1 MIVAFLL
8 AFTLG
13 ALAGAA
19 ALAYRAHRRAARF
32 EDELDVVRAELEM
45 AERRDHDTGLWN
57 SRHFVEALTREVE
70 RSRTYA
76 RPVALALASV
86 DGLLEEGDD
95 TEVAMAE
102 IGNAIGA
109 SVRALDIACRVGST
123 EFGVIMC
130 ETDSRNA
137 SVAAE
142 RLLRAI
148 ARVRGAP
155 AAGRG
160 RHRRLPGPCR
170 DVRRPCRARGV
181 GASQRPSRRA
191 PRPAQGGHRDGLDG
205 RLGRLRRRRVAGAAR
220 RPGG

>member
-1 MIVAFLL
+1 VIVAFLL
-8 AFTLG
+8 AFLLG
-13 ALAGAA
+13 ALAAA
-19 ALAYRAHRRAARF
+19 AVLAYRAHRRAARL

-45 AERRDHDTGLWN
+45 AERRDHETGLWN

-102 IGNAIGA
+102 IGNAIGS

-148 ARVRGAP
+148 ARVRSP
-155 AAGRG
+155 AGRQPLAAVG
-160 RHRRLPGPCR
+160 IAACPAHAETFDGLVERAGSALRSARRA
-170 DVRRPCRARGV
+170 VRRDPPTSGTVTVSMAV
-181 GASQRPSRRA
+181 WDDS
-191 PRPAQGGHRDGLDG
+191 DD
-205 RLGRLRRRRVAGAAR
+205 VE
-220 RPGG
+220 

>member
-1 MIVAFLL
+1 VIVAFLL

-13 ALAGAA
+13 ALAAAA
-19 ALAYRAHRRAARF
+19 ALAYRAHRRAARLD
-32 EDELDVVRAELEM
+32 DELDVVRAELEM
-45 AERRDHDTGLWN
+45 AERRDHETGLWN

-102 IGNAIGA
+102 IGNAIGS

-148 ARVRGAP
+148 ARVRSP
-155 AAGRG
+155 AGRQPLAAVG
-160 RHRRLPGPCR
+160 IAACPAHAETFDGLVERAGSALRSARRA
-170 DVRRPCRARGV
+170 VRRDPPKAGTV
-181 GASQRPSRRA
+181 TVSMAVWDDA
-191 PRPAQGGHRDGLDG
+191 DDGE
-205 RLGRLRRRRVAGAAR
+205 
-220 RPGG
+220 

>member
-102 IGNAIGA
+102 IGNAIGS

-142 RLLRAI
+142 RVLRAI
-148 ARVRGAP
+148 ARVRSP
-155 AAGRG
+155 AGRQPLAAVG
-160 RHRRLPGPCR
+160 IAACPAHAETFDGLVERAGSALRSARRA
-170 DVRRPCRARGV
+170 VRRDP
-181 GASQRPSRRA
+181 PK
-191 PRPAQGGHRDGLDG
+191 
-205 RLGRLRRRRVAGAAR
+205 AGTVTVSMAVWDDADDAE
-220 RPGG
+220 

>member
-13 ALAGAA
+13 ALAAAA
-19 ALAYRAHRRAARF
+19 ALAYRAHRRAARL

-86 DGLLEEGDD
+86 DGLLEEGED

-102 IGNAIGA
+102 IGNAIGS

-142 RLLRAI
+142 RVLRAI
-148 ARVRGAP
+148 ARVRSP
-155 AAGRG
+155 AGRQPLAAVG
-160 RHRRLPGPCR
+160 IAACPALAETCDGPVDRAGSAQRSPRRA
-170 DVRRPCRARGV
+170 VRRDP
-181 GASQRPSRRA
+181 PK
-191 PRPAQGGHRDGLDG
+191 
-205 RLGRLRRRRVAGAAR
+205 AGTVTVSMAVWDDADDAE
-220 RPGG
+220 

>member
-1 MIVAFLL
+1 VIVAFLL

-13 ALAGAA
+13 ALAAAA
-19 ALAYRAHRRAARF
+19 ALAYRAHRRAARLD
-32 EDELDVVRAELEM
+32 DELDVVRAELEM

-70 RSRTYA
+70 RSRTYG

-86 DGLLEEGDD
+86 DGLLEEGED

-102 IGNAIGA
+102 IGNAIGS

-142 RLLRAI
+142 RVLRAI
-148 ARVRGAP
+148 ARVRSP
-155 AAGRG
+155 AGRQPLAAVG
-160 RHRRLPGPCR
+160 IAACPAHAETFDGLVERAGSALRSARRA
-170 DVRRPCRARGV
+170 VRRDPPKAGTV
-181 GASQRPSRRA
+181 TVSMAVWDDA
-191 PRPAQGGHRDGLDG
+191 DDGE
-205 RLGRLRRRRVAGAAR
+205 
-220 RPGG
+220 

>member
-8 AFTLG
+8 AFLLG
-13 ALAGAA
+13 ALAAA
-19 ALAYRAHRRAARF
+19 AVLAYRAHRRAARL

-70 RSRTYA
+70 RSRTYG

-86 DGLLEEGDD
+86 DGLLEEGED

-102 IGNAIGA
+102 IGNAIGS

-142 RLLRAI
+142 RVLRAI
-148 ARVRGAP
+148 ARVRSP
-155 AAGRG
+155 AGRLPLAAVG
-160 RHRRLPGPCR
+160 IAACPAHAETFDGLVERAGSALRSARRA
-170 DVRRPCRARGV
+170 VRRDP
-181 GASQRPSRRA
+181 PK
-191 PRPAQGGHRDGLDG
+191 
-205 RLGRLRRRRVAGAAR
+205 AGTVTVSMAVWDDADDAE
-220 RPGG
+220 

>member
-1 MIVAFLL
+1 VIVVFLL

-13 ALAGAA
+13 ALVVAA
-19 ALAYRAHRRAARF
+19 ALAYRAHRRAARL

-86 DGLLEEGDD
+86 DGLLEEGED

-102 IGNAIGA
+102 IGNAIGS

-142 RLLRAI
+142 RVLRAI
-148 ARVRGAP
+148 ARVRSP
-155 AAGRG
+155 AGRQPLAAVG
-160 RHRRLPGPCR
+160 IAACPAHAETFDGLVERAGSALRSARRA
-170 DVRRPCRARGV
+170 VRRDP
-181 GASQRPSRRA
+181 PK
-191 PRPAQGGHRDGLDG
+191 
-205 RLGRLRRRRVAGAAR
+205 AGTVTVSMAVWDDADDAE
-220 RPGG
+220 

>member
-13 ALAGAA
+13 ALAAAA
-19 ALAYRAHRRAARF
+19 ALAYRAHRRAARL

-86 DGLLEEGDD
+86 DGLLEEGED

-102 IGNAIGA
+102 IGNAIGS

-142 RLLRAI
+142 RVLRAI
-148 ARVRGAP
+148 ARVRSP
-155 AAGRG
+155 AGRQPLAAVG
-160 RHRRLPGPCR
+160 IAACPAHAETFDGLVERAGSALRSARRA
-170 DVRRPCRARGV
+170 VRRDP
-181 GASQRPSRRA
+181 PK
-191 PRPAQGGHRDGLDG
+191 
-205 RLGRLRRRRVAGAAR
+205 AGTVTVSMAVWDDADDAE
-220 RPGG
+220 

>member
-1 MIVAFLL
+1 VIVAFLL

-19 ALAYRAHRRAARF
+19 ALAYRAHRRAARL

-148 ARVRGAP
+148 ARVRSP
-155 AAGRG
+155 AGRQPLAAVG
-160 RHRRLPGPCR
+160 IAACPAHAETFDGLVERAGSALRSARRA
-170 DVRRPCRARGV
+170 VRRDP
-181 GASQRPSRRA
+181 PK
-191 PRPAQGGHRDGLDG
+191 
-205 RLGRLRRRRVAGAAR
+205 AGTVTVSMAVWDDSDDVE
-220 RPGG
+220 

>member
-1 MIVAFLL
+1 VIVAFLL

-13 ALAGAA
+13 ALAAAA
-19 ALAYRAHRRAARF
+19 ALAYRAHRRAARLD
-32 EDELDVVRAELEM
+32 DELDVVRAELEM

-70 RSRTYA
+70 RSRTYG

-102 IGNAIGA
+102 IGNAIGS

-148 ARVRGAP
+148 ARVRSP
-155 AAGRG
+155 AGRQPLAAVG
-160 RHRRLPGPCR
+160 IAACPAHAETFDGLVERAGSALRSARRA
-170 DVRRPCRARGV
+170 VRRDPPKAGTV
-181 GASQRPSRRA
+181 TVSMAVWDDA
-191 PRPAQGGHRDGLDG
+191 DDGE
-205 RLGRLRRRRVAGAAR
+205 
-220 RPGG
+220 